1 MSYANEQGVPREV
14 EMQRIIQAIPDNTQ
28 KYQRYLE
35 LSSRPRLA
43 TLRSRFRDAG
53 GDRT

>member
-1 MSYANEQGVPREV
+1 
-14 EMQRIIQAIPDNTQ
+14 MQREIQKITSNTQ

-43 TLRSRFRDAG
+43 DIAFTIPRRRW
-53 GDRT
+53 